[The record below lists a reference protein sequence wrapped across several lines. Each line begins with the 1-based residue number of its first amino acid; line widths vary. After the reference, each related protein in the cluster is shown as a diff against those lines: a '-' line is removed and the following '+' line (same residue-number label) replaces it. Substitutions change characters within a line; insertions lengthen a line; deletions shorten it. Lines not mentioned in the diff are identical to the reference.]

1 MQGIPSQ
8 MYRDL
13 QSICGLNTHPDNDS
27 ASRIQMLGSHLGQ
40 KLVFSGM
47 NERRQQTGVEQ
58 EVGKY
63 TFTVEMPVD
72 ARILKLIDRYNARG
86 IGMHSIKL
94 NPETAVIYEDKRTGE
109 IGVLNLPTY
118 GSYHPYFGFEYKQRE
133 GMMQLKKDAHIEKGT
148 VFLDTPGKTRH
159 NNYMYGRELNVA
171 FMSHPAVADDGIVIS
186 RDVLKYF
193 TIKKY
198 ETRVIEWGK
207 KKIPLNLYGNKDVY
221 KPFPDIGDYVRADGI
236 LMALRSINGSLSPVQ
251 QSVQDMMNVDFIF
264 DKRVY
269 ADGGGGR
276 VIDIKID
283 TNGDFSAG
291 LSPTDEQLEKY
302 ITETRRY
309 YKEILSVVREVQR
322 ARGEGMQLT
331 PLLHR
336 LVIDALVAT
345 EDEKEGKI
353 TKLYRRSELD
363 TFRVEFTIE
372 YEVVPT
378 IGFKLT
384 DCHGG

>member
-1 MQGIPSQ
+1 
-8 MYRDL
+8 MYRVF

-63 TFTVEMPVD
+63 TFAVEMPVD
-72 ARILKLIDRYNARG
+72 ARILKIIDRYNSRG

-109 IGVLNLPTY
+109 IGVLHLPTY

-133 GMMQLKKDAHIEKGT
+133 GMMLLKKDAHIEKGT
-148 VFLDTPGKTRH
+148 VFLDSPGKTKN

-186 RDVLKYF
+186 RDVLKLL

-221 KPFPDIGDYVRADGI
+221 KPFPDIGEYVRPDGI
-236 LMALRSINGSLSPVQ
+236 LMALRSINSSLAPVQ
-251 QSVQDMMNVDFIF
+251 QSIQDMMDVNFIF
-264 DKRVY
+264 DKRIY
-269 ADGGGGR
+269 ADGGGGK

-302 ITETRRY
+302 INETRRY
-309 YKEILSVVREVQR
+309 YKEILSIVREVQR
-322 ARGEGMQLT
+322 VRGEGMQLS
-331 PLLHR
+331 PMLHR